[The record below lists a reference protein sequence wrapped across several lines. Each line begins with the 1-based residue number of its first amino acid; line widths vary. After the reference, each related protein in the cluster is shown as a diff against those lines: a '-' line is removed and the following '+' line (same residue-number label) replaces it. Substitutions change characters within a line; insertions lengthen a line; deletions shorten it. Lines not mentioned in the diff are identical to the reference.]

1 MRSILA
7 LVTVAGLMV
16 PASSQ
21 TGPQPCPMDTTVLGY
36 SSIFTLNSDMLFE
49 LARISS
55 GGDPMAQYVF
65 TLCPFM
71 DFDFDA
77 NSNNGT
83 NVPLMPVL
91 DRSVFQCGDMGS
103 QLDAC
108 VFLGGTTQ
116 VVIEDSNV
124 PGYPLETVEFRG
136 VSFAEFTD
144 AALAGGAGENT
155 TVFFVES
162 FFEVSDCLCLVR
174 NLQLIALT
182 FSVFFYRILR
192 LKQPWSSKIQT
203 AIRSQWTF
211 SEVLSKVVWPG
222 QSLLMTLEY

>member
-16 PASSQ
+16 PVSSQ
-21 TGPQPCPMDTTVLGY
+21 IGPQPCQNDPAVLGY
-36 SSIFTLNSDMLFE
+36 SSIFSLNSDMLFE
-49 LARISS
+49 LARIAT
-55 GGDPMAQYVF
+55 GGEPMAQYIF

-71 DFDFDA
+71 EFDFDA

-103 QLDAC
+103 QLDSC

-116 VVIEDSNV
+116 VQIEDSNV
-124 PGYPLETVEFRG
+124 PGFPLETVEFRG
-136 VSFAEFTD
+136 VSFTEFSD
-144 AALAGGAGENT
+144 AALAGGASENT

-162 FFEVSDCLCLVR
+162 FFEVSV
-174 NLQLIALT
+174 
-182 FSVFFYRILR
+182 
-192 LKQPWSSKIQT
+192 
-203 AIRSQWTF
+203 
-211 SEVLSKVVWPG
+211 
-222 QSLLMTLEY
+222 